1 MDDQSSVITTE
12 IFIEDEIEL
21 DDNVDEE
28 PSKTVKGLHI
38 VSDSIDESKHV
49 DDSVFNHIITASVRK
64 PLWDYK
70 EDLDLIKASQDI
82 VRGLQALAE
91 LQITHRGISP
101 GNLFID
107 ERRNDTCGMEI
118 HGLIVDLDY
127 ACSGDGFI
135 SLYAQL
141 DHNGHLEASVGP
153 LPGSLQFVAV
163 ELLRKWQD
171 NKTSGNRTPTHDLE
185 SFIWAWYYVQYR
197 RNLERLSDSE
207 IIALDSTRHN
217 LELVFRELFGAQNLR
232 GLVFQRNSVV
242 NNPVYGFTSLSPHL
256 QRVIGEDID
265 IILTAML
272 GRLAASY
279 PHDNPLMRKADR
291 FKEKEKRAAWGKLI
305 NDSKVVTI
313 EASLQREV
321 EPLIHKGILEML
333 EIALM

>member
-1 MDDQSSVITTE
+1 MLILKSQCSFYSRNLLARHTLPYYTFVLFLGYLSSMDDQSSVITTE
-12 IFIEDEIEL
+12 IFTGDEIEL

-91 LQITHRGISP
+91 LQIIHRDISP

-127 ACSGDGFI
+127 ACSGDVIFMTEVLFLSMP
-135 SLYAQL
+135 SLITM
-141 DHNGHLEASVGP
+141 GIWKP
-153 LPGSLQFVAV
+153 LWDPCLVAF
-163 ELLRKWQD
+163 R
-171 NKTSGNRTPTHDLE
+171 NRTPTHDLE

-197 RNLERLSDSE
+197 RNLERLSDAE

-217 LELVFRELFGAQNLR
+217 LELEFRELF
-232 GLVFQRNSVV
+232 
-242 NNPVYGFTSLSPHL
+242 
-256 QRVIGEDID
+256 
-265 IILTAML
+265 

-321 EPLIHKGILEML
+321 EPLTHKGILEML
-333 EIALM
+333 ETALM